1 MSSLGVFI
9 YMNKF
14 LIRALM
20 LLFFLSPTL
29 LMCFYKVDSSD
40 LTELDRSI
48 MSHRF
53 RNQLQQEDQV
63 GKHLQDTVNFD
74 KTGNITPFVK
84 VVILN
89 RSKVFVGRSG
99 KTCTVKDGNVSFAE
113 GATAADFPQTPP
125 GRILVALE
133 ESRNSG
139 AREFESSVGDKW
151 SQEESSLKFVS
162 TTVRAA
168 SRGRLSQAAG
178 ITASRDRLPDIKT
191 KY

>member
-1 MSSLGVFI
+1 MSFLGVFL

-14 LIRALM
+14 FIRALM
-20 LLFFLSPTL
+20 LLFFVLPTTL
-29 LMCFYKVDSSD
+29 KSSFVF
-40 LTELDRSI
+40 TALDRSI
-48 MSHRF
+48 MSYRF

-74 KTGNITPFVK
+74 KTGKITPFVK

-113 GATAADFPQTPP
+113 GATAADFPHTPP

-151 SQEESSLKFVS
+151 SQEEGSLKFVS
-162 TTVRAA
+162 TIACA
-168 SRGRLSQAAG
+168 
-178 ITASRDRLPDIKT
+178 ASRDRLSHVAGCTASRDPLRELRIKD
-191 KY
+191 